1 MMKEK
6 MKTEYNW
13 EAEYKF
19 DPKAAERID
28 RVVNSYPM
36 TLCDCASILEVVA
49 PLTSLMPADDL
60 IRYLKSISTISNAMK
75 S

>member
-1 MMKEK
+1 MMKEN
-6 MKTEYNW
+6 MRTGSNW
-13 EAEYKF
+13 EEEYKF
-19 DPKAAERID
+19 DPDAAERIV

-36 TLCDCASILEVVA
+36 TLSDCASILEAVT